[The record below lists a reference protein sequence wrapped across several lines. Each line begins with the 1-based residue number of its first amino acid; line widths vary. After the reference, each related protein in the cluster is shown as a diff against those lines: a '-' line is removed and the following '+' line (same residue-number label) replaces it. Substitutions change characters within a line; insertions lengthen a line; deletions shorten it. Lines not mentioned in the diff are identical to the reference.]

1 MAVKALFNYVGPF
14 VLGMA
19 FVGCIAA
26 ASKPAKY
33 EYTVVLMG
41 NGEWLGADL
50 INQYA
55 GRGWEVD
62 PSGIRIENPKKEN
75 NENVAH
81 VLMRRVA
88 AGNKG

>member
-1 MAVKALFNYVGPF
+1 
-14 VLGMA
+14 
-19 FVGCIAA
+19 
-26 ASKPAKY
+26 
-33 EYTVVLMG
+33 
-41 NGEWLGADL
+41 L

-62 PSGIRIENPKKEN
+62 PNGIRIENPKKEN

-88 AGNKG
+88 AGNKD